1 MTSIPLLTGMLVKLL
16 INAVFLPPACP
27 KTSRLVRVCP
37 PTPTSKTRLT
47 SGRQIRFSKFEVN
60 GICTVRYRYTVARHT
75 IMLGLRIGGIGYG
88 DRSSVHRRPANR
100 VGVGAPN
107 LTLAVGVADGASSV
121 DAGRCRRAGSC
132 LRSGTLPALPSAAHL
147 CRRRV
152 DNEGARAPVPR
163 RSSGPIGAENGVV
176 LEGIEEVIEHR
187 KPASIVVGTPYS
199 PT

>member
-121 DAGRCRRAGSC
+121 DADDGAAGRGHASAPVLCQHCHLRRIFAAAGSTT
-132 LRSGTLPALPSAAHL
+132 R
-147 CRRRV
+147 
-152 DNEGARAPVPR
+152 
-163 RSSGPIGAENGVV
+163 V
-176 LEGIEEVIEHR
+176 LEHQFQAGP
-187 KPASIVVGTPYS
+187 PAQ
-199 PT
+199 